1 MWLQQIDQ
9 GGLWQK
15 MGLERLAGTGWAI
28 VSGDGG
34 PSEAGTR
41 YGKKRADVESPLPAG
56 FSGESSTYP
65 CAHSSFI
72 TSLACLNNI
81 VMVWGL
87 ESECLPSN

>member
-15 MGLERLAGTGWAI
+15 MGVERLAGTGWAI
-28 VSGDGG
+28 VSDDGG
-34 PSEAGTR
+34 PSEVGRR
-41 YGKKRADVESPLPAG
+41 YGKKQADVQSPLPAG

-72 TSLACLNNI
+72 NSLARLNNV